1 MQRVVLPLFG
11 LIAFTGCADL
21 GRSAYRDS
29 NSVNKY
35 ARQNMMAI
43 RRDTPPPPL
52 YPHRIA
58 AAAASSVPYPAGS
71 PYAPGT
77 GPHARLT
84 ADVQVPA
91 SSPGLYGPVQV
102 SPAWQDNPGFGGRRY
117 RYSSPGG
124 YYGSY
129 YPYGW

>member
-1 MQRVVLPLFG
+1 MKRAVLPLLG
-11 LIAFTGCADL
+11 IIALSGCTTNLD
-21 GRSAYRDS
+21 RSAYQSS
-29 NSVNKY
+29 NTVNKY

-43 RRDTPPPPL
+43 RRDTPLPPM
-52 YPHRIA
+52 YPRRIA
-58 AAAASSVPYPAGS
+58 AQPAGS

-77 GPHARLT
+77 GPRARLT

-102 SPAWQDNPGFGGRRY
+102 SPAWQDIPGFGGHRY
-117 RYSSPGG
+117 RYTSPVG
-124 YYGSY
+124 YYGGY